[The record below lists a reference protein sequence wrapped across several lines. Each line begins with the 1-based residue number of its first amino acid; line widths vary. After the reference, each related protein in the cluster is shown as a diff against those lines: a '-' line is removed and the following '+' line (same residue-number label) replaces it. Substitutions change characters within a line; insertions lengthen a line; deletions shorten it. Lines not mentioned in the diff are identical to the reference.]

1 MKILILSILVAGTIS
16 SSSIAQVAGF
26 NSLHPLSGRWAVSVE
41 GGATY
46 TTADFR
52 NSLFNYYARLM
63 GEYFFATRNVGI
75 FGVRV
80 FTGLGRLNGRGGVS
94 GYYTDPATGILIP
107 IDEFRTPVI
116 LVGAGLNYA
125 FEVSDNVFPYIYAG
139 ASYLYFDP
147 RDINGDRLPNN
158 DRKKYSRHEPSLQGE
173 LGIRFLVS
181 QDVSLNF
188 NGSLNY
194 VITDELDDFIAG
206 RDNDIFFTLLGGVS
220 FYFGGVKDSDADGVR
235 DDDDVC
241 PETPQGVRVDEFGC
255 PVDTDRDGV
264 PDYLDRCPGT
274 RSNIIVNSDGCP
286 LDSDEDGVPDYLDQC
301 PNTPLNVPVDTRGCP
316 IDSDADG
323 VPDYMDKCPNTP
335 AGIEVDKYGCLLE
348 SQEKELPQIT
358 KMTLSGEVNFAVG
371 KSDLRPQAR
380 NTLNKLVKVLY
391 DNPDTRWRIQGH
403 TDNTGSYDLNKK
415 LSLERAWAVAD
426 YLISEGTNAS
436 RLEVEGFGPDF
447 PIASN
452 STKSGRELNRRVSIE
467 FIDGVAG
474 SERVTTSSLNDVNYN
489 TAVERNV
496 GNMIFT
502 DGRLYCFQLSSWRSY
517 DSAVRQVDKLQT
529 QGEKAFIVEVNN
541 LQGLE
546 GTWYRVRIGY
556 FNSLQETR
564 ENRSRVVR

>member
-16 SSSIAQVAGF
+16 TSTIAQVAGF

-46 TTADFR
+46 TKADFR
-52 NSLFNYYARLM
+52 NSLFDYYSRVM
-63 GEYFFATRNVGI
+63 GEYFFATKNVGI
-75 FGVRV
+75 FGVRA
-80 FTGLGRLNGRGGVS
+80 FAGLGRLNGSGGVS
-94 GYYTDPATGILIP
+94 GYADPNTGLL
-107 IDEFRTPVI
+107 IDEFKTPII
-116 LVGAGLNYA
+116 LLGGGLNYA
-125 FEVSDNVFPYIYAG
+125 FEVSDKVFPYVYAG

-147 RDINGDRLPNN
+147 KDVNGDRLPNN
-158 DRKKYSRHEPSLQGE
+158 SRKKYSRNEVSLQGE
-173 LGIRFLVS
+173 LGIRFLLS
-181 QDVSLNF
+181 TDLSLNF
-188 NGSLNY
+188 NGSLYY
-194 VITDELDDFIAG
+194 VNSDELDDVIKG
-206 RDNDIFFTLLGGVS
+206 RDNDIFFTFLGGVS

-235 DDDDVC
+235 DEDDVC

-255 PVDTDRDGV
+255 PVDTDGDGV

-274 RSNIIVNSDGCP
+274 RSNIIVNADGCP

-316 IDSDADG
+316 FDSDGDG
-323 VPDYMDKCPNTP
+323 VPDYMDNCPDTP
-335 AGIEVDKYGCLLE
+335 AGTEVNKFGCPLK

-358 KMTLSGEVNFAVG
+358 RMTLSGEVNFAVG
-371 KSDLRPQAR
+371 KANLQPAAS
-380 NTLNKLVKVLY
+380 NKLNKLVKVLY

-403 TDNTGSYDLNKK
+403 TDNTGSYTLNKK

-426 YLISEGTNAS
+426 YLISKGIDAL
-436 RLEVEGFGPDF
+436 RLEVEGVSSDF
-447 PIASN
+447 PIADN
-452 STKSGRELNRRVSIE
+452 STNSGRKLNRRVSIKL
-467 FIDGVAG
+467 IDGVAE
-474 SERVTTSSLNDVNYN
+474 SERVTTASLDDVSYN
-489 TAVERNV
+489 KAVERNV

-517 DSAVRQVDKLQT
+517 DSAVREVDRFQA
-529 QGEKAFIVEVNN
+529 QGENAFIVEIHN

-564 ENRSRVVR
+564 DHRANVIR

>member
-16 SSSIAQVAGF
+16 SSTIAQVARF

-46 TTADFR
+46 TKADFR
-52 NSLFNYYARLM
+52 NSLFDYYARVM
-63 GEYFFATRNVGI
+63 GEYFFVTKNVGI
-75 FGVRV
+75 FGVRA
-80 FTGLGRLNGRGGVS
+80 FTGLGRLNGSGGVS
-94 GYYTDPATGILIP
+94 GYVDPNTGLL
-107 IDEFRTPVI
+107 IDEFKTPII
-116 LVGAGLNYA
+116 LLGGGLNYA
-125 FEVSDNVFPYIYAG
+125 FEVSDKVFPYVYAG

-147 RDINGDRLPNN
+147 KDVNGDRLPNN
-158 DRKKYSRHEPSLQGE
+158 SRKKYSRNEVSLQGE
-173 LGIRFLVS
+173 LGIRFLLS
-181 QDVSLNF
+181 TDLSLNF
-188 NGSLNY
+188 NGSLYY
-194 VITDELDDFIAG
+194 VNSDELDDVIKG
-206 RDNDIFFTLLGGVS
+206 RDNDIFFTFLGGVS

-235 DDDDVC
+235 DEDDVC

-255 PVDTDRDGV
+255 PVDTDGDGV

-274 RSNIIVNSDGCP
+274 RSNIIVNADGCP

-316 IDSDADG
+316 FDSDGDG
-323 VPDYMDKCPNTP
+323 VSDYMDNCPDTP
-335 AGIEVDKYGCLLE
+335 AGTEVDKFGCPLK

-358 KMTLSGEVNFAVG
+358 RMTLSGEVNFAVG
-371 KSDLRPQAR
+371 KANLQPAA
-380 NTLNKLVKVLY
+380 NNKLNKLVKVLY

-403 TDNTGSYDLNKK
+403 TDNTGSYTLNKK

-426 YLISEGTNAS
+426 YLISKGIDAL
-436 RLEVEGFGPDF
+436 RLEVEGVSSDF
-447 PIASN
+447 PIADN
-452 STKSGRELNRRVSIE
+452 STNSGRKLNRRVSIE
-467 FIDGVAG
+467 LIDGVAE
-474 SERVTTSSLNDVNYN
+474 SERVTTASLDDVSYN
-489 TAVERNV
+489 KAVERNV

-517 DSAVRQVDKLQT
+517 DSAVREVDRLQA
-529 QGEKAFIVEVNN
+529 QGENAFIVEMHN

-564 ENRSRVVR
+564 DHRANVIR